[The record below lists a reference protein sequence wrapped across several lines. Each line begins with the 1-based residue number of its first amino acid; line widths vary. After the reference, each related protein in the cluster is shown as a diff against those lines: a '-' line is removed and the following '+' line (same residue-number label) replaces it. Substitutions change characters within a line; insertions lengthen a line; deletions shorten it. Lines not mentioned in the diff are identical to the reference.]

1 MSKVINSICDNCDSE
16 FSLSFNE
23 NLVKEHEE
31 VFCPFCGGIIESIE
45 EDLQEEFDMFQ
56 ETWDE

>member
-16 FSLSFNE
+16 FTLTFNQ

-31 VFCPFCGGIIESIE
+31 VICPFCGEVIETLE
-45 EDLQEEFDMFQ
+45 EDVPDEFDLFEQ
-56 ETWDE
+56 EWE

>member
-16 FSLSFNE
+16 FSLTFNE

-31 VFCPFCGGIIESIE
+31 IVCPFCSQVIDTIE